1 MELKKKI
8 EQYNALL
15 ERKEQL
21 AAQSVENNKEI
32 ERVRRELAD
41 MMIDTEVDRISS
53 GGFTFTLSEKV
64 NFSKKG
70 GVDELLFDTLR
81 EDGLGDIIKETVN
94 PRTLQ
99 SALKEIAEQNDGE
112 LPAQYDGLVSVYR
125 YMDVGRRKV

>member
-112 LPAQYDGLVSVYR
+112 LPPQYDGLVSVYR

>member
-70 GVDELLFDTLR
+70 GVDEILFDTLR

-94 PRTLQ
+94 PRTLE

-112 LPAQYDGLVSVYR
+112 LPPQYDGLVSVYR

>member
-21 AAQSVENNKEI
+21 AVQSVENNKEI

-70 GVDELLFDTLR
+70 GVDEILFDTLR

-112 LPAQYDGLVSVYR
+112 LPPQYDGLVSVYR

>member
-70 GVDELLFDTLR
+70 GVDEILFDTLR

-112 LPAQYDGLVSVYR
+112 LPPQYDGLVSVYR

>member
-41 MMIDTEVDRISS
+41 MMIDTEVYRISS

-112 LPAQYDGLVSVYR
+112 LPPQYDGLVSVYR

>member
-112 LPAQYDGLVSVYR
+112 LPPQPA
-125 YMDVGRRKV
+125 

>member
-1 MELKKKI
+1 MELKQKI

-15 ERKEQL
+15 ERKEQI

-32 ERVRRELAD
+32 ERVRRELAA

-53 GGFTFTLSEKV
+53 NGFTFTLSEKV
-64 NFSKKG
+64 NYSKKG
-70 GVDELLFDTLR
+70 GVDEILFDTLR

-112 LPAQYDGLVSVYR
+112 LPPQYDGLVSVYR
-125 YMDVGRRKV
+125 YMDVGRRRS